1 MFDCIL
7 SLVGKSTPFCITV
20 ETTGQFFCAAQFKP
34 TDCIKYS
41 RNESSASFCWAAC
54 KPSMKHCS
62 NHIHPWHVN
71 GLFWA
76 SKPLLFSTQWMMWM
90 EVPTYSSIIQFL
102 EYGCVCGMQIHQE
115 IITHPTY
122 PHMAWLKKQQQH
134 KISNCSG
141 ALLPQVWPILRYC
154 TICYNFGGGEP
165 PFGGT
170 LEPLLWSQ
178 DIYIYHYISI

>member
-1 MFDCIL
+1 
-7 SLVGKSTPFCITV
+7 
-20 ETTGQFFCAAQFKP
+20 
-34 TDCIKYS
+34 
-41 RNESSASFCWAAC
+41 
-54 KPSMKHCS
+54 
-62 NHIHPWHVN
+62 
-71 GLFWA
+71 
-76 SKPLLFSTQWMMWM
+76 MWM

-122 PHMAWLKKQQQH
+122 PHMAWLKKQPQH

-178 DIYIYHYISI
+178 DIYIYISLYIYIDASRCWRYVRVYHLFFFRKTLVRFEKNLGWTNEYLHARGLNSWWLKGQKEQKSLKDLRTWILLRSHSGAG